1 MEIGLWLWYD
11 NENDI
16 CFDNKEFLFYVWVA
30 LFVFGRE
37 DMDEKLTKIWKDA
50 NMRWRTIFIIISTAL
65 SGVFAFITQNIL
77 LTIGFI
83 IATACIDLL
92 VEWYKY
98 IKVDFG
104 VKRLFGMKKENI
116 YILFIT
122 LAIFPACLGF
132 VELLFF
138 NKSDDQSLFLDISNN
153 LISNI
158 LGALIVCSVI
168 AHIKRFNYEHIAENL
183 ILLRKDVYNT
193 FLKIAFFSCVINAV
207 NFDLTRELPIMN
219 EANKIYLS
227 IIVFYGMIVF
237 YTFILRIVEKTQFPF
252 SIKEIYPTGML
263 WCGGGF
269 LISCN
274 ISTFVSAFL
283 SIEKESEPILLLINT
298 LTAGVVTIG
307 ILILL
312 SRRTEN
318 ISDSYPWKYMLFFGV
333 AIAGNCVLGFVFC
346 KDNGNIIKQCISGG
360 PILVGTFVLLLYLM
374 RKQSIN
380 NKREKE
386 KYFITV
392 IGDEDFEVEKYVL
405 EKKSIHNKN
414 IVVNKFYSVEE
425 LINCEFNHSDGDY
438 INSEE

>member
-1 MEIGLWLWYD
+1 MWYD
-11 NENDI
+11 DGNAI
-16 CFDNKEFLFYVWVA
+16 CFGTKEFLSYVWAA

-37 DMDEKLTKIWKDA
+37 NMDEKLTKIWKDV
-50 NMRWRTIFIIISTAL
+50 NMRWRTVFIIISTVL
-65 SGVFAFITQNIL
+65 SVVFAYITQNIL

-83 IATACIDLL
+83 IATACMDLL
-92 VEWYKY
+92 VEWYRY

-104 VKRLFGMKKENI
+104 VKRLFGMKREKI

-122 LAIFPACLGF
+122 LAIVPACLGA

-138 NKSDDQSLFLDISNN
+138 NKSDDQSLFLDIGNN

-168 AHIKRFNYEHIAENL
+168 AHIKKFNYENIAENL

-207 NFDLTRELPIMN
+207 NFDLTRELSIMN
-219 EANKIYLS
+219 AANKIYLS

-237 YTFILRIVEKTQFPF
+237 YTFILRIVEKTRFSF

-263 WCGGGF
+263 WCSGGF

-274 ISTFVSAFL
+274 ISAFVSAFL
-283 SIEKESEPILLLINT
+283 GIEKESEPILLLINT

-312 SRRTEN
+312 SRRAEN
-318 ISDSYPWKYMLFFGV
+318 IFDSYPWKYILPFGAV
-333 AIAGNCVLGFVFC
+333 IAGNCVLGFMFC
-346 KDNGNIIKQCISGG
+346 KDNGDIIKQCISGG
-360 PILVGTFVLLLYLM
+360 PILAGAFVLMLYLM

-380 NKREKE
+380 NKSEKE
-386 KYFITV
+386 KYFIAV

-405 EKKSIHNKN
+405 EKVSIHNKN
-414 IVVNKFYSVEE
+414 IAVNKFHSVEE
-425 LINCEFNHSDGDY
+425 LISCEFNHGEGDY

>member
-1 MEIGLWLWYD
+1 
-11 NENDI
+11 
-16 CFDNKEFLFYVWVA
+16 
-30 LFVFGRE
+30 
-37 DMDEKLTKIWKDA
+37 MDEKLTKIWKDA
-50 NMRWRTIFIIISTAL
+50 NMRWRTIFIIISTIL

-83 IATACIDLL
+83 IATACMDLL

-98 IKVDFG
+98 IKIDFG
-104 VKRLFGMKKENI
+104 IKRLFGMKREKI

-132 VELLFF
+132 VELLFS
-138 NKSDDQSLFLDISNN
+138 NKSEDQRLFLDISNN

-158 LGALIVCSVI
+158 LSALIVCSVI
-168 AHIKRFNYEHIAENL
+168 AHIKKFNYENIAENL

-219 EANKIYLS
+219 GVNKIYLS

-237 YTFILRIVEKTQFPF
+237 YTFILRIVDKKLFPF
-252 SIKEIYPTGML
+252 SIKEIYPTGIL

-274 ISTFVSAFL
+274 ISTFVSPL
-283 SIEKESEPILLLINT
+283 LGIEKESEPILLLINS
-298 LTAGVVTIG
+298 LTTGVVTIG

-318 ISDSYPWKYMLFFGV
+318 VSDSYPWKYILPFGAVV
-333 AIAGNCVLGFVFC
+333 AVNCVLGFVFC
-346 KDNGNIIKQCISGG
+346 KVNGNIIKQFISGG
-360 PILVGTFVLLLYLM
+360 PILVVAFVLMLYLM
-374 RKQSIN
+374 RKQFTN
-380 NKREKE
+380 NKSEKE

-392 IGDEDFEVEKYVL
+392 IGDKDFEVEKYVL
-405 EKKSIHNKN
+405 EKISIHNKN
-414 IVVNKFYSVEE
+414 IAVNKFYSVEE

>member
-1 MEIGLWLWYD
+1 
-11 NENDI
+11 
-16 CFDNKEFLFYVWVA
+16 
-30 LFVFGRE
+30 
-37 DMDEKLTKIWKDA
+37 MDEKLTKIWKDA
-50 NMRWRTIFIIISTAL
+50 NMRWRTVFIIISAVL
-65 SGVFAFITQNIL
+65 SGVFAFITQDIL

-83 IATACIDLL
+83 IITACMDLL

-104 VKRLFGMKKENI
+104 VKRLLGMKREKI

-138 NKSDDQSLFLDISNN
+138 NKSDDKSLLLDISNN

-168 AHIKRFNYEHIAENL
+168 AHIKKFNYENIAENL

-207 NFDLTRELPIMN
+207 NFDLTRELSIMN
-219 EANKIYLS
+219 EANKIYLT
-227 IIVFYGMIVF
+227 IIVFYGMIFF
-237 YTFILRIVEKTQFPF
+237 YTFILRIVEKTPF
-252 SIKEIYPTGML
+252 SFTIKEIYPTGML

-274 ISTFVSAFL
+274 IFTFVSIFL
-283 SIEKESEPILLLINT
+283 DIEKESEPILLLFNT

-318 ISDSYPWKYMLFFGV
+318 NSDPYPFKYILPFAVV
-333 AIAGNCVLGFVFC
+333 AIVNCILGFMSF
-346 KDNGNIIKQCISGG
+346 KNNGNIIKQCISGG
-360 PILVGTFVLLLYLM
+360 TILVGAFVLMLYSM
-374 RKQSIN
+374 RKQSVN
-380 NKREKE
+380 NKSEKE
-386 KYFITV
+386 KYFIVV
-392 IGDEDFEVEKYVL
+392 IGDEDFDVEKYVL
-405 EKKSIHNKN
+405 EKISIQNKN
-414 IVVNKFYSVEE
+414 IAVNKFYNVEE
-425 LINCEFNHSDGDY
+425 LINYEFNHGDGY
-438 INSEE
+438 INSEK